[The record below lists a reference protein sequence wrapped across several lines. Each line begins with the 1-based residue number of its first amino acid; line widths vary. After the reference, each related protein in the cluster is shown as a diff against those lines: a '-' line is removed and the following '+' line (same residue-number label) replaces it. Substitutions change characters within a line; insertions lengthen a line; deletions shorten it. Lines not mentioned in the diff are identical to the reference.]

1 MRVRI
6 ISPAAVRAEMKSNA
20 IAAVGV
26 ALVDLPL
33 AFEPHPVFW
42 IARAEMEGSAGT
54 ALARVAVAQINPIR
68 FTCCNHSKRA
78 AMALADP
85 FHGSPPTILC
95 ARHFDLC
102 S

>member
-54 ALARVAVAQINPIR
+54 AITR
-68 FTCCNHSKRA
+68 S
-78 AMALADP
+78 ADP
-85 FHGSPPTILC
+85 STHRPRSFVIRMSWRCQCICRIRRSGLNP
-95 ARHFDLC
+95 FDRQSFAAGLPG
-102 S
+102 